1 MSGKLL
7 FARHRL
13 ETKTEAELTSTP
25 KKYKCKNC
33 GTIYDSKED
42 AMVCINTHKATAPVK
57 TALSTFKYRWTA
69 SGLEAKQ
76 DLLYAYR
83 AERHPAIMIGGTGG
97 GKSVAVRS
105 IAEDEATS
113 FSAMNAHPGMDVA
126 DMIGRWT
133 PEAVVNNVGDA
144 IGVTVSWRDAAL
156 TRQIRG
162 GGIFALEEITRAPQ
176 DGLPRFFGLMDDGF
190 RYMNLLEADGRDIE
204 VHKDFWMVA
213 TANPIGSNYYTTKLD
228 EALRR
233 RFAFVEIKGILADEP
248 AMLRDV
254 FGDKPGADLIV
265 DKIMRFVEDL
275 RGRTDLNAFI
285 NTAEVRGIAKFMH
298 YGGAPP
304 KKAIEMV
311 VSHHYE
317 KTDGIKE
324 LATAHF

>member
-25 KKYKCKNC
+25 KKYKCKTC

-57 TALSTFKYRWTA
+57 TALATFEYRWTE
-69 SGLEAKQ
+69 SGLEAKR
-76 DLLYAYR
+76 DLLYAYKSQ
-83 AERHPAIMIGGTGG
+83 RHPAIMIGGTGG
-97 GKSVAVRS
+97 GKSVAIRAL
-105 IAEDEATS
+105 AEDEATS

-133 PEAVVNNVGDA
+133 PEAVVNNVGDSV
-144 IGVTVSWRDAAL
+144 GVTVGWRDAAL
-156 TRQIRG
+156 TRQIRN
-162 GGIFALEEITRAPQ
+162 GGIFGLEEITRAPQ
-176 DGLPRFFGLMDDGF
+176 DSLPRFFGVMDDGF
-190 RYMNLLEADGRDIE
+190 RYMNLLEADGRDVD
-204 VHKDFWMVA
+204 VHPDFWMVA
-213 TANPIGSNYYTTKLD
+213 TANPTGSNYYTTKLD

-254 FGDKPGADLIV
+254 FGTKPGADLIV

-275 RGRTDLNAFI
+275 RGRTELDAAI
-285 NTAEVRGIAKFMH
+285 NTAEVRAIAKFMH

-304 KKAIEMV
+304 KKAVEMV
-311 VSHHYE
+311 VAHHYE
-317 KTDGIKE
+317 KTEGIKE
-324 LATAHF
+324 VANAHF